1 MKSVLHKSS
10 KAADSVT
17 VERQP
22 GMAFSANCNL
32 DEYHVSP
39 TMADAHVCHDPRTG
53 VWGRIGDGS
62 QNGLEM
68 SAATKP
74 SLLFSLTG
82 QTALRARPE
91 LVVSIRRGTLKPRLR
106 FAGEEQRAACPCRST
121 IVSHG
126 CDVHVLLDGSV
137 D

>member
-62 QNGLEM
+62 QNGLGNVCGEQSHPSYFRQPVRPLLGPKVLSWL
-68 SAATKP
+68 SA
-74 SLLFSLTG
+74 S
-82 QTALRARPE
+82 
-91 LVVSIRRGTLKPRLR
+91 
-106 FAGEEQRAACPCRST
+106 
-121 IVSHG
+121 
-126 CDVHVLLDGSV
+126 DVAP
-137 D
+137 